1 MPRKY
6 VSPDSHEWSHL
17 VDIENLEAG
26 PKTFR
31 FDASEE
37 QRANLA
43 RRTGLISLE
52 SAAAS
57 VTLQRVG
64 GGVIHAIGTVEAEVT
79 QSCVVTLAPVPAHIE
94 EEFEGWFGDKT
105 SAVSFVKA
113 KTEREAKKGHVEAE
127 ILEESIDP
135 EPIVGG
141 KVDIGELAT
150 QYLSLAIDP
159 YPRAPDAPTEFTAG
173 PQSAADK
180 EGKSLR
186 KNPFEAL
193 KDWKER
199 R

>member
-6 VSPDSHEWSHL
+6 ISPESHEWSHV
-17 VDIENLEAG
+17 VDIENIDAG
-26 PKTFR
+26 SKTFK

-37 QRANLA
+37 QRGNLS
-43 RRTGLISLE
+43 RRLGLISVE
-52 SAAAS
+52 SASAA

-64 GGVIHAIGTVEAEVT
+64 GGVVHAIGTVEADIT
-79 QSCVVTLAPVPAHIE
+79 QSCVATLAPVPAHIE
-94 EEFEGWFGDKT
+94 DEFEGWFGDKT
-105 SAVSFVKA
+105 SAVSFA
-113 KTEREAKKGHVEAE
+113 RARTEREARKGHTEAE
-127 ILEESIDP
+127 VLEESIDP
-135 EPIVGG
+135 EPIIGG

-159 YPRAPDAPTEFTAG
+159 YPRAPGAPLEYTVS
-173 PQSAADK
+173 PQGNAAE